1 MALGPWQLLIILA
14 IVLLL
19 FGGRGKISALMG
31 DFGKGLRSF
40 KSGLKGPESDAD
52 ADEPIEADVIE
63 VAPEKRKATARKAA
77 KKPAAKKKTAKKAS
91 SKKAPKK

>member
-52 ADEPIEADVIE
+52 TDEPIEADVIE
-63 VAPEKRKATARKAA
+63 VAPEKRKATVRKAA

-91 SKKAPKK
+91 AKKAAKK